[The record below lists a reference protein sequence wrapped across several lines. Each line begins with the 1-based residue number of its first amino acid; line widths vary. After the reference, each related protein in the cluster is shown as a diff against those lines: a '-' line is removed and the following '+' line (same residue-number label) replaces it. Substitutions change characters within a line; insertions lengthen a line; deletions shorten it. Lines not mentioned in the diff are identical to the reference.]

1 MCFSA
6 APSSGRRFEEE
17 IEVVGAGGSGQNSH
31 SLIFL
36 DMYTNYSVAILAF
49 NPAGEGPRSEP
60 VSVRT
65 LQVIEYGWGFLS
77 SLLFFKGCS
86 YAKCCFKRKCGC

>member
-1 MCFSA
+1 MFFSA

-65 LQVIEYGWGFLS
+65 LQVIGMGGGS
-77 SLLFFKGCS
+77 CRR
-86 YAKCCFKRKCGC
+86 CCFLWLQLW